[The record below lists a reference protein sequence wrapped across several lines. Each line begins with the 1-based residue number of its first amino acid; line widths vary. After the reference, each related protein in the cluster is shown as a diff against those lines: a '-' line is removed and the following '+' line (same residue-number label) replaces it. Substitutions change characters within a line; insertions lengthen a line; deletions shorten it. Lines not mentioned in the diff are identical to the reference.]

1 MVERILE
8 EEENGSSSNTPA
20 ATVAGAATNAITS
33 TNNNA
38 NINGSAVSG
47 SDSGVG
53 GGGTFSTDTDNSSS
67 QSGGHNEI
75 TRYSSEDVSGNESS
89 EAPKMTEIERQAE
102 LNRHKEEMQKK
113 RRKKKRTSSSLHS
126 STFQELYKLTGEI
139 LGEGAYASVQTCVNI
154 YTDLEY
160 AVKVIDKI
168 PGHARARV
176 FREVETFHHCQG
188 HPGILQLIEFFEDDE
203 KFYLVFEKINGG
215 PLLRRIQEQICFSEH
230 EAAQI
235 IKEIASGLD
244 FLHKKGIAHRDLK
257 PENILCVNPEKLCPI
272 KICDFDLGSGIKFT
286 TDVSSP
292 SATPQLLT
300 PVGSAE
306 FMAPEVVDLFVGEAN
321 YYDKRCDLWSLGVI
335 AYILLCGYPPFSG
348 NCEQDCGW
356 NRGENCRTCQELL
369 FESIQEGRFCF
380 PDAEWT
386 DVSEEAKDLIRG
398 LLVKEAP
405 KRLSA
410 AAVLHHPWIKFSEEE
425 NPADSKKMENR
436 RKALRT
442 PGNIRR
448 NQSAREISQFAESA
462 MAVKRVILQHFSM
475 RYDYMKER
483 PNIYQPSQIQLE
495 THNGGADNNSPPV
508 FIKPPPPRSRS
519 MNNTLSVSNNRSVY
533 GGRNSNL
540 YATRQSSRF
549 GSINGSGGGKSS
561 SIFQSGASSFKTL
574 NVHEEDDDDEE
585 ALEAFGRLDEDEE
598 WAHVGERHVGEF
610 NAHDDEEEMGRRRHF
625 LEDAEDGSDVESCH
639 YHWRDLDNVNE
650 EFEGEDMET
659 RSSDNYTPHDFDD
672 YNRRPR
678 YYVDGDQDEELYMGG
693 DMEQEHNRYRH
704 GDYGDNAITSDAEDS
719 SCVGGDDKRSKTT
732 LLQGAMQ
739 TKEGER
745 SAGAESALELNYNRL
760 HNERKDADADDDDE
774 EWKGRRVKEER
785 MFENNAYVNVD
796 HDKVKVNA
804 NDDEDDDDENN
815 LFERPDVD
823 ESVFKYKQ
831 ENIEKLKQQQQNE
844 FANETKLN
852 FNANS
857 NGKAK
862 FKTYYNIQDNNIESK
877 NVDNDNNCNVNRSSS
892 GAGSNKAKDLLLA
905 AEQCQLPIS
914 DINNITI
921 ANSNRET
928 KTTTDAGA
936 EHTTKTTLTTNDN
949 SRYASKAETE
959 ANKANIYNQI
969 DGGGDNIK
977 TTTTNENA
985 NLLASIS
992 DLKETLPE
1000 FNETANIVVATSVN
1014 GAAFET
1020 AAVND
1025 NDKRIAGKREQP
1037 SATQSDDVNENI
1049 FDSRAPVSARGKHQ
1063 TLQDK
1068 EAAVDANAVVPAAST
1083 TSAATTMRTTF
1094 GNQQQHTQKQQQVQQ
1109 QKQPQK
1115 QNQKQQQQQQQPQK
1129 QNKKQQQQLQQTQKQ
1144 QTLLKTK
1151 RSPCAN
1157 KAQRNVCFALGSAG
1171 ARGVGGGGVDDD
1183 YDAYQN
1189 NNYDAELE
1197 DDADEDDDA
1206 AVYGRPRSHSTNNA
1220 NAAGY
1225 TRRQQQQQYNNKHR
1239 RYSQP
1244 AAGNNANNSKQQ
1256 QTSGQTAENWRS
1268 RGGILI
1274 NGASSGDGVAANNYR
1289 TKYRSP
1295 GVHSPG
1301 WNAAGQQRS
1310 SGNGGYYYNARSTSG
1325 NSYNNSHVSVSGASP
1340 PSDDSGSG
1348 SSGAIHNWRND
1359 CIYTG
1364 ARNCG
1369 MQQHRSYQHPTQ
1381 PRYSPTQEGGVGGGG
1396 GSGYGA
1402 IMRAQVLRSNQHQP
1416 RIGSGRFT
1424 HSPTGGM
1431 YLQQQSR
1438 GGGDSVGNGF
1448 VLGGS
1453 SGSPPSP
1460 GTLGIGLSPP
1470 SESLL
1475 MQRRMRLAAGAGQ
1488 HLGSE
1493 YCQSATASG

>member
-8 EEENGSSSNTPA
+8 EEEDNSNAPA
-20 ATVAGAATNAITS
+20 GTAVGGTNSITS
-33 TNNNA
+33 NNKNV
-38 NINGSAVSG
+38 GSG

-53 GGGTFSTDTDNSSS
+53 GGCTFSTDTDNSSS
-67 QSGGHNEI
+67 RSGGHNEM
-75 TRYSSEDVSGNESS
+75 TRYSSSGNESS
-89 EAPKMTEIERQAE
+89 EAPKLTEIERQAE

-257 PENILCVNPEKLCPI
+257 PENILCVYPDKLCPI

-306 FMAPEVVDLFVGEAN
+306 FMAPEVVELFVGEAN

-348 NCEQDCGW
+348 NCEKDCGW

-369 FESIQEGRFCF
+369 FESIQEGRFSF
-380 PDAEWT
+380 PDTEWR

-410 AAVLHHPWIKFSEEE
+410 EAVLNHPWIKFSEEGS
-425 NPADSKKMENR
+425 PTDSKKMENR

-483 PNIYQPSQIQLE
+483 PNIYQPSQMQLDSHDGN
-495 THNGGADNNSPPV
+495 TDNNSPPI
-508 FIKPPPPRSRS
+508 FIKPPPSRSRS
-519 MNNTLSVSNNRSVY
+519 MNNSLSVSNNSTY

-540 YATRQSSRF
+540 YATRQSARY
-549 GSINGSGGGKSS
+549 GSVNGGGGAKSS
-561 SIFQSGASSFKTL
+561 SIFHSGSSSFKTL

-598 WAHVGERHVGEF
+598 WAHTGERHNRYLTANDEEIESRRQFKYGAEDES
-610 NAHDDEEEMGRRRHF
+610 DDENSH
-625 LEDAEDGSDVESCH
+625 H
-639 YHWRDLDNVNE
+639 YWRDLDNE
-650 EFEGEDMET
+650 DDGQIEGEEEA
-659 RSSDNYTPHDFDD
+659 RSTYEPYEQSGECSDNHTLRD
-672 YNRRPR
+672 YNDYNWRPK
-678 YYVDGDQDEELYMGG
+678 YYVDGDKEIEELEICRKVEKG
-693 DMEQEHNRYRH
+693 NRYRH
-704 GDYGDNAITSDAEDS
+704 DDYGDNANTSDVEDNS
-719 SCVGGDDKRSKTT
+719 WFRGGDNRNKTT

-739 TKEGER
+739 MKEGER
-745 SAGAESALELNYNRL
+745 SVRAESTLELSFNKSNY
-760 HNERKDADADDDDE
+760 ESKDVDKDDDE
-774 EWKGRRVKEER
+774 WKRGTMQER
-785 MFENNAYVNVD
+785 LFEDTDSVNVG
-796 HDKVKVNA
+796 HDKVKVNNKDN
-804 NDDEDDDDENN
+804 NDDESN
-815 LFERPDVD
+815 LFKNSDPD
-823 ESVFKYKQ
+823 ESVFKRGQ
-831 ENIEKLKQQQQNE
+831 ENMGNLKQQQQSDFGNE
-844 FANETKLN
+844 EKFY
-852 FNANS
+852 FNAGS
-857 NGKAK
+857 NANAK
-862 FKTYYNIQDNNIESK
+862 LKSYYNIQDNIKAK
-877 NVDNDNNCNVNRSSS
+877 NFDNEYNCNSSSSS
-892 GAGSNKAKDLLLA
+892 GARINKANDLLLTS
-905 AEQCQLPIS
+905 EQSQLPIS
-914 DINNITI
+914 DIINETI
-921 ANSNRET
+921 INSNT
-928 KTTTDAGA
+928 KIIDAGA
-936 EHTTKTTLTTNDN
+936 QSENATKTTLTINNDN
-949 SRYASKAETE
+949 KLIVSK
-959 ANKANIYNQI
+959 
-969 DGGGDNIK
+969 DNY
-977 TTTTNENA
+977 TTTNENA

-992 DLKETLPE
+992 DLKEKLPE
-1000 FNETANIVVATSVN
+1000 FNETANIVVA
-1014 GAAFET
+1014 
-1020 AAVND
+1020 
-1025 NDKRIAGKREQP
+1025 
-1037 SATQSDDVNENI
+1037 
-1049 FDSRAPVSARGKHQ
+1049 APVSEDTFETIAINNKKDKATEIEEPATPIGRGENKVCAKAERKKQ
-1063 TLQDK
+1063 PKLD
-1068 EAAVDANAVVPAAST
+1068 EAVGAIAEANAVVPTGSMA
-1083 TSAATTMRTTF
+1083 AATTIRTTS
-1094 GNQQQHTQKQQQVQQ
+1094 GNQQQRQKQLQE
-1109 QKQPQK
+1109 
-1115 QNQKQQQQQQQPQK
+1115 QQP
-1129 QNKKQQQQLQQTQKQ
+1129 KKRNHNQQQLQQKQ
-1144 QTLLKTK
+1144 QYNEIQNQKLSLIKTK
-1151 RSPCAN
+1151 RSSRGN
-1157 KAQRNVCFALGSAG
+1157 KIQRNVCFALGSASG
-1171 ARGVGGGGVDDD
+1171 IKSEGVHDDN
-1183 YDAYQN
+1183 DAYQN

-1197 DDADEDDDA
+1197 DDADEEDTIT
-1206 AVYGRPRSHSTNNA
+1206 YGRPRSHSTNQTNA
-1220 NAAGY
+1220 TGY
-1225 TRRQQQQQYNNKHR
+1225 ARRQQQYNNHR

-1244 AAGNNANNSKQQ
+1244 SSSNNANKQHQ
-1256 QTSGQTAENWRS
+1256 PAGQMAENWRS

-1274 NGASSGDGVAANNYR
+1274 NGGSGGELSNNTSGVNSVIIANNSRNKYR
-1289 TKYRSP
+1289 TL

-1301 WNAAGQQRS
+1301 WNAGGQR
-1310 SGNGGYYYNARSTSG
+1310 NGGSGSGGYHYNVRSAVG
-1325 NSYNNSHVSVSGASP
+1325 NFIHVGVTGASP
-1340 PSDDSGSG
+1340 PSDDSASS

-1364 ARNCG
+1364 VRNCG
-1369 MQQHRSYQHPTQ
+1369 MQQRRSYQYPTQ
-1381 PRYSPTQEGGVGGGG
+1381 PRYSPTHESGDYGNSDI
-1396 GSGYGA
+1396 GSGSGT
-1402 IMRAQVLRSNQHQP
+1402 IMRAQIISSNQQQP

-1424 HSPTGGM
+1424 HSPSGSM
-1431 YLQQQSR
+1431 CVQQSR
-1438 GGGDSVGNGF
+1438 GSTVGGIYNGGGNNFIMGVG
-1448 VLGGS
+1448 

-1460 GTLGIGLSPP
+1460 GALGIGLSPP

-1475 MQRRMRLAAGAGQ
+1475 MQRRMRVAAGVGQ
-1488 HLGSE
+1488 HLGD
-1493 YCQSATASG
+1493 YCQSATANG